1 MELLHDGVIA
11 ALAAIGLTAI
21 LWLLASALW
30 LRGAQTTAV
39 GLPFEGTWHYG
50 DMRGDN
56 GVIIKLSENTRLLHE
71 ALGLPA
77 PAAEE

>member
-1 MELLHDGVIA
+1 MR
-11 ALAAIGLTAI
+11 
-21 LWLLASALW
+21 LLASALW

-71 ALGLPA
+71 ALGLPVS
-77 PAAEE
+77 AEEE